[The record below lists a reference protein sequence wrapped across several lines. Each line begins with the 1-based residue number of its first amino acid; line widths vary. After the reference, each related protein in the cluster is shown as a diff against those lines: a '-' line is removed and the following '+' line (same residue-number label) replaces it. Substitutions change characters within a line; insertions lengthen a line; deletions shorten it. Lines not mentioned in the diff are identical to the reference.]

1 MGGVMTEEEITQEIR
16 ESETVKEME
25 ENKEDIDNENEIAV
39 KPTQ

>member
-1 MGGVMTEEEITQEIR
+1 MTEEEIIQEIR